1 MKEHS
6 VSFQYSVLE
15 LSELPTDVVTL
26 IGHAR
31 KARKAAYA
39 PYSEFLVG
47 AALKLDSGDI
57 VTGSNQENA
66 SFPAGLC
73 AERVAAHQA
82 MAVHPNARIEALA
95 IVAGKK
101 GSTQGAA
108 VAPCGICRQSLLEYE
123 RVQDFPIMV
132 YCVSLSGKV
141 IRVSGIS
148 SLLPLSFGRE
158 DL

>member
-6 VSFQYSVLE
+6 VSLQYDVLE
-15 LSELPTDVVTL
+15 LSELSTDVVTL
-26 IGHAR
+26 IELAR
-31 KARKAAYA
+31 EARQSAYA
-39 PYSEFLVG
+39 PYSGFQVG
-47 AALKLDSGDI
+47 AALKLDSGHI

-82 MAVHPNARIEALA
+82 MAVHPNARIAALA

-101 GSTQGAA
+101 GSTQGRA

-123 RVQDFPIMV
+123 RVQDSPITI
-132 YCVSLSGKV
+132 YCASLSGEV
-141 IRVSGIS
+141 IRVNGIS